1 MSKQFYRKH
10 LGPGRLTAFSLTVVM
25 SDLTL
30 FNLDIKV
37 FPAGVVQGD
46 LNFVCVPYFE
56 SWPVEHASSDF
67 SYSSCTCTVGKAH
80 IT

>member
-10 LGPGRLTAFSLTVVM
+10 LGPERLTGFSLTVVM

-30 FNLDIKV
+30 FSLDIKV

-46 LNFVCVPYFE
+46 LNFVCVP
-56 SWPVEHASSDF
+56 
-67 SYSSCTCTVGKAH
+67 
-80 IT
+80 